1 MNSRHDLR
9 FDWCSHQAA
18 KYACEKWHYSRCI
31 PKSKL
36 VRVGVWES
44 GAFAGCIIFGSGACP
59 QIAEPYGLK
68 QTQVAELVRVALKPQ
83 HLTPTTK
90 CVAFA
95 IKMVRNQQPRLRLI
109 VSYADP
115 EQGHHGGI
123 YQGGNWIYS
132 GLTAPTE
139 WFEVCKTGERIH
151 SHVYRR
157 GAPGR
162 ATRDKACG
170 IIRSVK
176 LVKHKY
182 LMPLDDDM
190 RKRIEPLRTP
200 YPKRVT
206 SADSGTPGIQPG
218 GGGASPTVTLSIPA
232 STPNGKTRTTARADN
247 TEDSQRQPRKAAAKQ
262 ARAKARK

>member
-1 MNSRHDLR
+1 MSSRPELR
-9 FDWCSHQAA
+9 LDWCSHEAA

-36 VRVGVWES
+36 VRIGVWE
-44 GAFAGCIIFGSGACP
+44 GGTFAGAVIFGSGACP
-59 QIAEPYGLK
+59 QIADPYGLS
-68 QTQVAELVRVALKPQ
+68 QTQVAELVRVALKPG
-83 HLTPTTK
+83 HSFETTR
-90 CVAFA
+90 CVAYS
-95 IKMVRNQQPRLRLI
+95 IKMVRRRFGGLRLL

-123 YQGGNWIYS
+123 YQGGNWIYT

-139 WFEVCKTGERIH
+139 WFELCATGERIH

-157 GAPGR
+157 GQPGR
-162 ATRDKACG
+162 ATRDKAAG

-182 LMPLDDDM
+182 LMPIDEDIR
-190 RKRIEPLRTP
+190 RKIEPLRKP

-206 SADSGTPGIQPG
+206 SADSGTPGNQPG
-218 GGGASPTVTLSIPA
+218 GGGASPTVTLSKQRGKH
-232 STPNGKTRTTARADN
+232 GKTR
-247 TEDSQRQPRKAAAKQ
+247 
-262 ARAKARK
+262 AKA